1 MSHKIITE
9 EATAF
14 WGGGFGG
21 RRKVWEGSQKSAGCE
36 KTVGGLMV
44 WLLKAVETGGL
55 VSTITPRTGFI
66 RTSSVGLTT
75 AMVVAALTSS
85 QTSASGL

>member
-1 MSHKIITE
+1 
-9 EATAF
+9 
-14 WGGGFGG
+14 
-21 RRKVWEGSQKSAGCE
+21 
-36 KTVGGLMV
+36 MV

-85 QTSASGL
+85 QTSTSGFKRSAAASDVVLLLTLTDVTADEVAFRGSLRIGVVWR

>member
-1 MSHKIITE
+1 
-9 EATAF
+9 
-14 WGGGFGG
+14 
-21 RRKVWEGSQKSAGCE
+21 
-36 KTVGGLMV
+36 MV

-85 QTSASGL
+85 QTSASSL